1 MSQKFKTVLTNAGM
15 QKLAAGLPPD
25 GKKVIF
31 TEMAVGDGGG
41 SLPEP
46 KPEQTALVREVW
58 RALINTIT
66 PHPKYANCVVV
77 ELIIPPEVGGF
88 WTRELGLYDSEGVL
102 IAVANMAESYK
113 PLLAEGSGRAQTVR
127 MVIAVSNL
135 ASVELQVDS
144 STVIATKEYVDDA
157 LDKHAKSRNHPDATL
172 KEKGFVQLSNATDS
186 DSETFAATP
195 KAIKAAIDVGNTANQ
210 NAEKRLLRESNL
222 ADVPDK
228 VAARKNMGLGSAAQM
243 DASNFL
249 TPWNN
254 LWDVQDKNAARLNL
268 GLGTASQ
275 LPAEAFL
282 MPGKNLSDVDD
293 KAQALDTLNGVAK
306 TQKVN
311 GHALAGDNTNVTSQD
326 IFDGQAIHI
335 PEVADLNS
343 YTTPGL
349 YLQPANANAIA
360 GKNYPE
366 PNAGSLEIY
375 KSAGITQ
382 VYRVYLSSRSY
393 VRSFYAGVWT
403 AWVMQYDKDNKP
415 TPQEIGAVPTAG
427 GSVGYLDNAEHYST
441 KSGVWPGGG
450 AFQNQINDPRALFY
464 SAGFTADG
472 NMFLPIDKAIVQT
485 KDKGYRASISY
496 GVLTSGNADFPSAC
510 IHILCDMGNGTFR
523 DSTWMFNPNTG
534 TFSSSGGVTAV
545 GDIFTQRNIH
555 NSGIIQAGSGVYD
568 TPGVRCYSPNNPQPI
583 DTSWIAGTQ
592 WVMDYFAQRSTA
604 GLAQSGW
611 HRDWSTGLI
620 TQWGFTNNA
629 SGLQT
634 IYFPIAFPNSCFSIQ
649 ATPYTSGV
657 IGTVTTVVMGF
668 NNSSAT
674 FNASQPIPVFWEAK
688 GY

>member
-1 MSQKFKTVLTNAGM
+1 MSQKFKTILTNAGV

-31 TEMAVGDGGG
+31 TTMAVGDGGG

-66 PHPKYANCVVV
+66 PHPKYANCVVA

-113 PLLAEGSGRAQTVR
+113 PLLAEGSGRAQTVC
-127 MVIAVSNL
+127 MVIAVSNM

-157 LDKHAKSRNHPDATL
+157 LDKHAKSRNHPDGTL
-172 KEKGFVQLSNATDS
+172 KEKGFVQLSSATDS

-195 KAIKAAIDVGNTANQ
+195 KAIKAAVDVGNAANQ
-210 NAEKRLLRESNL
+210 NAEKRLLRDSNL
-222 ADVPDK
+222 SDVPDK
-228 VAARKNMGLGSAAQM
+228 VAARKNMGLGTAAQM

-254 LWDVQDKNAARLNL
+254 LWDVQDKSAARLNL

-282 MPGKNLSDVDD
+282 MPGKNLSDVND
-293 KAQALDTLNGVAK
+293 KAQALRTLNGVAK
-306 TQKVN
+306 SQKVN
-311 GHALAGDNTNVTSQD
+311 GHALEGDNTNVTSQD
-326 IFDGQAIHI
+326 IFDGQAINI

-366 PNAGSLEIY
+366 ANAGSLEIY
-375 KSAGITQ
+375 KNAGITQ

-403 AWVMQYDKDNKP
+403 AWAMQYDKDNKP
-415 TPQEIGAVPTAG
+415 TPQEIGAVPTTG

-441 KSGVWPGGG
+441 KQNVWPGAGS
-450 AFQNQINDPRALFY
+450 FQNQIKDPRALFY

-472 NMFLPIDKAIVQT
+472 NLFLPMTKAAVNTQG
-485 KDKGYRASISY
+485 KGYKASISY
-496 GVLTSGNADFPSAC
+496 GVLTSGKADFPSAC
-510 IHILCDMGNGTFR
+510 IHILSDLGNGTFR
-523 DSTWMFNPNTG
+523 DNTWMFNPNDG
-534 TFSSSGGVTAV
+534 SFISSGAV
-545 GDIFTQRNIH
+545 HAGYNVV
-555 NSGIIQAGSGVYD
+555 AGSGVYESGG
-568 TPGVRCYSPNNPQPI
+568 TVRVYSPNNPQPI

-657 IGTVTTVVMGF
+657 IGTVTSVVMGF